1 MSDIKYWVW
10 YSLIAGVATRND
22 DILTAFPDPEK
33 LYKAGENEIV
43 SSGGVSAARLKRIL
57 STPIEKAEEIVETC
71 KRNGW
76 HIITPESADYPDD
89 LRRLIDM
96 PIVLYV
102 DGDLSCVNKGIA
114 IGVVGTRKPGSESI
128 AIATKI
134 SAQAAAAGA
143 VIVSGGALGI
153 DSAAHEGALLAKGK
167 TVCVLGCGLGT
178 DYLRENEPLRREI
191 SKSGAV
197 VTEYAPMARAS
208 IYSFPARNRII
219 SGMSK
224 GVLVVEAGEK
234 SGSLITARRAAEQG
248 KEVYAIPGSV
258 LSTAYTGANKLITDG
273 ARAVV
278 DAEDILKPYSVMYPD
293 IINLK
298 KIEEISEKFRLPEA
312 AEPKEVKKSGPPKEK
327 KELAGDYGKNIE
339 TVYALFGSEPLHP
352 DEISLISGMPLS
364 EVISALFK
372 LELEGYIKQ
381 TDGKNYVLK

>member
-10 YSLIAGVATRND
+10 YSLVAGVATRND
-22 DILTAFPDPEK
+22 DILSAFPDPEK
-33 LYKAGENEIV
+33 LYKAKENEIV
-43 SSGGVSAARLKRIL
+43 SSGGVSPARLKRIL

-76 HIITPESADYPDD
+76 HILSPESGDYPDD

-114 IGVVGTRKPGSESI
+114 IGVVGTRKPSNESI

-178 DYLRENEPLRREI
+178 GYLRENEPLRREI
-191 SKSGAV
+191 SKNGAV
-197 VTEYAPMARAS
+197 VTEYAPLARAS

-234 SGSLITARRAAEQG
+234 SGSLITARRASEQG

-258 LSTAYTGANKLITDG
+258 LSTAYTGANKLISDG
-273 ARAVV
+273 ARAVA

-298 KIEEISEKFRLPEA
+298 KIEEISDKFRLPEA
-312 AEPKEVKKSGPPKEK
+312 AEPKEVKKSEPPKEK
-327 KELAGDYGKNIE
+327 KELAEGFGKNIE
-339 TVYALFGSEPLHP
+339 TVYALFGNEPLHP
-352 DEISLISGMPLS
+352 DEISLMSGMPLS
-364 EVISALFK
+364 EVISALFR

>member
-293 IINLK
+293 IIILI

>member
-33 LYKAGENEIV
+33 IYNAGENEIV
-43 SSGGVSAARLKRIL
+43 SSGGVSAARLKKIL

-273 ARAVV
+273 AKAVAS
-278 DAEDILKPYSVMYPD
+278 AEDILKPYSVMYPD

>member
-10 YSLIAGVATRND
+10 YSLVAGVATRND
-22 DILTAFPDPEK
+22 DILSAFPDPEK
-33 LYKAGENEIV
+33 LYSAGHNEIV
-43 SSGGVSAARLKRIL
+43 NSGAVNSPRLKRIL
-57 STPIEKAEEIVETC
+57 STPISKAEEIVETC

-76 HIITPESADYPDD
+76 HILSPESEDYPDD
-89 LRRLIDM
+89 LRKLNDM

-102 DGDLSCVNKGIA
+102 DGDLSCVNKGVA
-114 IGVVGTRKPGSESI
+114 IGVVGTRKPGNESI
-128 AIATKI
+128 AIATKF

-197 VTEYAPMARAS
+197 VTEYVPFAKAS
-208 IYSFPARNRII
+208 IYSFPSRNRII

-258 LSTAYTGANKLITDG
+258 LSTAYTGANKLINDG
-273 ARAVV
+273 ARAVSSV
-278 DAEDILKPYSVMYPD
+278 EDMLRPYSVMYPD

-298 KIEEISEKFRLPEA
+298 KIEEISEKFKIPEVEEIQEKKK
-312 AEPKEVKKSGPPKEK
+312 AEPPKEK
-327 KELAGDYGKNIE
+327 KPLAEGFGKTVE
-339 TVYALFGSEPLHP
+339 TVYALFGNEPLHP
-352 DEISLISGMPLS
+352 DEISLMSGLPFS
-364 EVISALFK
+364 EVVSALFK
-372 LELEGYIKQ
+372 LEFEDYIKQ